1 MIGPVVFVVM
11 LAALAVL
18 ASRCPE
24 VNDDDLVV
32 GPVDVAEWRWWE
44 DAVVTL
50 HRVVVVTQAVVETLT
65 RFDGGQQVGRARAC
79 IPRTEGG
86 PVVLRQ
92 ATRGSLTS
100 RTPKLYGSTGLD
112 PVSVEPTLPTSDPAP
127 SSPVAIEL
135 RSTSDPRTRWT
146 TR

>member
-11 LAALAVL
+11 LAGLAVL

-65 RFDGGQQVGRARAC
+65 RFDAEAVKLRA
-79 IPRTEGG
+79 
-86 PVVLRQ
+86 
-92 ATRGSLTS
+92 
-100 RTPKLYGSTGLD
+100 GLAYLLGKD
-112 PVSVEPTLPTSDPAP
+112 AEEVSA
-127 SSPVAIEL
+127 
-135 RSTSDPRTRWT
+135 
-146 TR
+146 

>member
-65 RFDGGQQVGRARAC
+65 RFDERASRERREAQWSYGK
-79 IPRTEGG
+79 PPEG
-86 PVVLRQ
+86 P
-92 ATRGSLTS
+92 
-100 RTPKLYGSTGLD
+100 
-112 PVSVEPTLPTSDPAP
+112 
-127 SSPVAIEL
+127 
-135 RSTSDPRTRWT
+135 
-146 TR
+146 